1 MEEKKEKFRFGVNG
15 KLYLV
20 ISLLVFT
27 TILIVLLVNS
37 FFYIRKL
44 ITAFQNKTEQVAS
57 ANKEVFKEY
66 DLRTPMIK
74 MLSEETVKVQQEYLK
89 TQNEY
94 PMIYYFESL
103 STDGFQGKAWFHLRT
118 LEGTFDVSDVF
129 IAGCNDDAC
138 YYLTSGMSNMVDQ
151 GKRLPFN
158 LSDIPFDDGFSVS
171 RVRSEDPV
179 GDDIVRMKSDYYFVS
194 VAPVTFYG
202 DWSFWIVCVNDVNN
216 MMKEIS
222 IFMGQMF
229 LLFIILTTVSALIGV
244 LILRRQITSPII
256 LIKKC
261 AETFAAENSAKKGAR
276 PYAPPIHSKDELEDL
291 SNSLFEL
298 EQNVA
303 ETQEELGRISE
314 EKGRMA
320 AQMNIAKGIQEGVLP
335 KDFPE
340 HRDFDIY
347 AIMDPAKEVGGDLYD
362 FFLLDDTHLFL
373 VIGDVSDKGIPAA
386 LFMMTAKTLLHMH
399 AKENPD
405 PSTLLASVNNLL
417 TDINTKE
424 MFVTVWVGVLDLET
438 GTLTAANAGH
448 EYPMV
453 RSGKEPF
460 EIFKEPHGMP
470 LGIMPGNKYEN
481 YEIILKPGDGLFL
494 YSDGATDAINTE
506 NEQIGVD
513 RLLEVVRKADAEDT
527 SPKGLITNVKA
538 SLDQWSQDAYQ
549 FDDITML
556 SIVYHPDGKT
566 DEHSAA

>member
-1 MEEKKEKFRFGVNG
+1 M
-15 KLYLV
+15 
-20 ISLLVFT
+20 
-27 TILIVLLVNS
+27 
-37 FFYIRKL
+37 
-44 ITAFQNKTEQVAS
+44 QVA
-57 ANKEVFKEY
+57 VLIDRL
-66 DLRTPMIK
+66 DLLAVRQCK
-74 MLSEETVKVQQEYLK
+74 
-89 TQNEY
+89 
-94 PMIYYFESL
+94 F
-103 STDGFQGKAWFHLRT
+103 GLR
-118 LEGTFDVSDVF
+118 
-129 IAGCNDDAC
+129 
-138 YYLTSGMSNMVDQ
+138 
-151 GKRLPFN
+151 
-158 LSDIPFDDGFSVS
+158 
-171 RVRSEDPV
+171 
-179 GDDIVRMKSDYYFVS
+179 
-194 VAPVTFYG
+194 
-202 DWSFWIVCVNDVNN
+202 
-216 MMKEIS
+216 
-222 IFMGQMF
+222 
-229 LLFIILTTVSALIGV
+229 

-362 FFLLDDTHLFL
+362 FFMLDDTHLFL

-438 GTLTAANAGH
+438 GILTAANAGH

-513 RLLEVVRKADAEDT
+513 RLLEVVRKAAAEDT
-527 SPKGLITNVKA
+527 SPKGLVTNVKA